1 MSVSPMRWRSG
12 LGGIGLALLA
22 LWPGL
27 GCGPAALLI
36 MTVAGGAAAVSGEPQ
51 RLANTQGQ
59 DFDEERVTLLRSG
72 THTREDV
79 VNLLGQP
86 QTKIFMEMGEEWAY
100 RYHVPPSLLRTGMEK
115 VLTIRFRNGT
125 VQEVRY
131 SISAL

>member
-1 MSVSPMRWRSG
+1 MSPSGTRWRSG

-22 LWPGL
+22 LVPGL

-36 MTVAGGAAAVSGEPQ
+36 MTAAGGAAAVSGEPQ

-59 DFDEERVTLLRSG
+59 DFDEQRVSRLRSG

-86 QTKIFMEMGEEWAY
+86 QTKVFMERGEEWAY
-100 RYHVPPSLLRTGMEK
+100 RYHVPPSLLRTGTEK